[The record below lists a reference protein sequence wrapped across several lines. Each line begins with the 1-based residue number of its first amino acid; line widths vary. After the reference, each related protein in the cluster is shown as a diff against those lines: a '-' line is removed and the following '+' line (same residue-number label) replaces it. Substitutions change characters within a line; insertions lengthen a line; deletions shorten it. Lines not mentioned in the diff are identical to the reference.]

1 MLNAWIKFG
10 HARHSHFLKPAA
22 LAEAITTVVSA
33 PRGVHLNL
41 IEVSPE
47 APVEDR

>member
-1 MLNAWIKFG
+1 VRFG
-10 HARHSHFLKPAA
+10 LARHPHFLRPTAIA
-22 LAEAITTVVSA
+22 NAITAVVSA

-47 APVEDR
+47 APLEER